1 MTPSAEERHGCAGPT
16 GRPPTAPAHAPA
28 PDRAPVPGAGPA
40 PHVRLHRLDSRP
52 DGDEWIVGRLA
63 TGRFVALPEV
73 GKQALDLLGQGLD
86 AAEVGRRLRKATGDD
101 IDVPDFVEALV
112 DLGFVAEVDGR
123 PTHGPPPPKPTLA
136 RIRPRHV
143 RWVLSP
149 VVPVL
154 VGLLIA
160 AALLVRPPVPLGY
173 RTLLWSPHGSA
184 VIALGAGAGWALL
197 LLHECAHLV
206 AARATGVP
214 GRMRLGTRLQFL
226 VMQTDISGI
235 ELAPRRHRLTA
246 YLAGIATNLSVASLA
261 ALAADATDGTA
272 RRVLAA
278 LALLALLPLPFQLMV
293 FMRTDLYF
301 VLQDL
306 TRCRDLY
313 GDGLAFSRYTARRLL
328 RRAHAPDPSRDLPA
342 HERRA
347 VRVYSAVLVVG
358 TALCLA
364 FLLAVTLPADVTLF
378 ARAVSRLGAGHSTAQ
393 RLDSAA
399 VVVALGGVHLL
410 WARTW
415 WRGRRLSA
423 GPSRR

>member
-1 MTPSAEERHGCAGPT
+1 MGPT
-16 GRPPTAPAHAPA
+16 GGPPAT
-28 PDRAPVPGAGPA
+28 PGPT

-73 GKQALDLLGQGLD
+73 GKQALDLLGQGLG
-86 AAEVGRRLRKATGDD
+86 AAEVGRRLRETTGDD

-123 PTHGPPPPKPTLA
+123 ATESPPPPKATFA

-143 RWVLSP
+143 RWVLNP

-160 AALLVRPPVPLGY
+160 AALLTRPPVPLSY
-173 RTLLWSPHGSA
+173 HTLLWSPRGSA
-184 VIALGAGAGWALL
+184 VIALGAGVGWTLL

-235 ELAPRRHRLTA
+235 EIAPRRHRLTA

-261 ALAADATDGTA
+261 ALAAGTTDGTG

-278 LALLALLPLPFQLMV
+278 VALLALLPLPFQLMV

-313 GDGLAFSRYTARRLL
+313 GDGVAFSKYAARRVL
-328 RRAHAPDPSRDLPA
+328 RRASAPDPSLELPV

-358 TALCLA
+358 TTLCLA
-364 FLLAVTLPADVTLF
+364 FLAAVTLPADVTLF
-378 ARAVSRLGAGHSTAQ
+378 ARAVTRLGAGHSAAQ

-415 WRGRRLSA
+415 WRGRRRLSA
-423 GPSRR
+423 GPSRP

>member
-1 MTPSAEERHGCAGPT
+1 MTRSAGERHGCAGPA
-16 GRPPTAPAHAPA
+16 GRSPAAPGPT
-28 PDRAPVPGAGPA
+28 

-73 GKQALDLLGQGLD
+73 GKQALDLLGQGLG
-86 AAEVGRRLRKATGDD
+86 AAEVGRRLRETTGDD
-101 IDVPDFVEALV
+101 IDVADFVEALV

-123 PTHGPPPPKPTLA
+123 ATESPPPPKPTFA

-160 AALLVRPPVPLGY
+160 AALLSRPPVPLSY
-173 RTLLWSPHGSA
+173 HTLLWSPHGSA
-184 VIALGAGAGWALL
+184 VIALGAGVGWTLL

-235 ELAPRRHRLTA
+235 EIAPRRHRLTA

-261 ALAADATDGTA
+261 ALAAGTTDGA
-272 RRVLAA
+272 GRRVLAA
-278 LALLALLPLPFQLMV
+278 VALLALLPLPFQLMV

-313 GDGLAFSRYTARRLL
+313 GDGVAFSQYAARRVL
-328 RRAHAPDPSRDLPA
+328 RHTSAPDPSLQLPV

-364 FLLAVTLPADVTLF
+364 FLAAVTLPADVTLF
-378 ARAVSRLGAGHSTAQ
+378 ARAVARLGAGHSAAQ

-399 VVVALGGVHLL
+399 VVVALGGVHVL

-423 GPSRR
+423 GPSRP

>member
-1 MTPSAEERHGCAGPT
+1 MTR
-16 GRPPTAPAHAPA
+16 
-28 PDRAPVPGAGPA
+28 
-40 PHVRLHRLDSRP
+40 VRLHALDSRP
-52 DGDEWIVGRLA
+52 DGEEWIVGRMA

-73 GKQALDLLGQGLD
+73 GKQALDLLGRGLS
-86 AAEVGRRLRKATGDD
+86 AAEVGERLRETTGDD
-101 IDVPDFVEALV
+101 IDVPDFVEALLG
-112 DLGFVAEVDGR
+112 LGFVAEVDGR
-123 PTHGPPPPKPTLA
+123 EIAEPAPPRPTLA

-154 VGLLIA
+154 LGLVMA
-160 AALLVRPPVPLGY
+160 TALLARPPVPLTY

-184 VIALGAGAGWALL
+184 VIALGAGVGWTLL

-206 AARATGVP
+206 TARATGVP

-246 YLAGIATNLSVASLA
+246 YLAGIATNLTLASLA
-261 ALAADATDGTA
+261 ALAAAAAHGTP

-278 LALLALLPLPFQLMV
+278 VTLLALLPLPFQLMV

-313 GDGLAFSRYTARRLL
+313 GDGVAYTKYAARRVLD
-328 RRAHAPDPSRDLPA
+328 RKPVVDPSRELPA

-347 VRVYSAVLVVG
+347 VRTYSVVLVVG
-358 TALCLA
+358 TTLCLA
-364 FLLAVTLPADVTLF
+364 FLATVTLPADVTLF
-378 ARAVSRLGAGHSTAQ
+378 ARAVAGLGPGHSAGR
-393 RLDSAA
+393 RLDATA
-399 VVVALGGVHLL
+399 VVVALGGVHVL

-415 WRGRRLSA
+415 WRDRRLSRGA
-423 GPSRR
+423 SRP

>member
-1 MTPSAEERHGCAGPT
+1 MN
-16 GRPPTAPAHAPA
+16 
-28 PDRAPVPGAGPA
+28 
-40 PHVRLHRLDSRP
+40 HVRLHALDSRP

-73 GKQALDLLGQGLD
+73 GKQALDLLGQGLSTT
-86 AAEVGRRLRKATGDD
+86 EVEVQLRETTGDD

-123 PTHGPPPPKPTLA
+123 EVASPPPPKPTLA
-136 RIRPRHV
+136 RIGPRHV

-149 VVPVL
+149 ALPVL
-154 VGLLIA
+154 IALLITTT
-160 AALLVRPPVPLGY
+160 LLTRPPVPLGY

-184 VIALGAGAGWALL
+184 VIALGAGFGWTLL
-197 LLHECAHLV
+197 LLHECAHLMT
-206 AARATGVP
+206 ARATGVP

-246 YLAGIATNLSVASLA
+246 YLAGIATNLTVASLA
-261 ALAADATDGTA
+261 ALAAGATHGTP
-272 RRVLAA
+272 RRILAA
-278 LALLALLPLPFQLMV
+278 VALLALLPLPFQLMV

-301 VLQDL
+301 VLQDV

-313 GDGLAFSRYTARRLL
+313 GDGVAYTKYAARRAL
-328 RRAHAPDPSRDLPA
+328 RRTTAPDPSLELPA

-347 VRVYSAVLVVG
+347 VRAYSVVLVVG
-358 TALCLA
+358 TTLCLA
-364 FLLAVTLPADVTLF
+364 FLATVTLPADITLF
-378 ARAVSRLGAGHSTAQ
+378 ARAVAHLGPGHSPAV
-393 RLDSAA
+393 RLDATA
-399 VVVALGGVHLL
+399 VVVALGGVHVV

-415 WRGRRLSA
+415 WRDRRGRRS
-423 GPSRR
+423 S

>member
-1 MTPSAEERHGCAGPT
+1 M
-16 GRPPTAPAHAPA
+16 
-28 PDRAPVPGAGPA
+28 
-40 PHVRLHRLDSRP
+40 
-52 DGDEWIVGRLA
+52 
-63 TGRFVALPEV
+63 
-73 GKQALDLLGQGLD
+73 
-86 AAEVGRRLRKATGDD
+86 
-101 IDVPDFVEALV
+101 

-123 PTHGPPPPKPTLA
+123 EVASPPPPKPTLA
-136 RIRPRHV
+136 RISPRHV

-149 VVPVL
+149 ALPVL
-154 VGLLIA
+154 IALLITTT
-160 AALLVRPPVPLGY
+160 LLPRPPVPLSY

-184 VIALGAGAGWALL
+184 VIALGAGFGWTLL

-206 AARATGVP
+206 TARATGVP

-246 YLAGIATNLSVASLA
+246 YLAGIATNLTVASLA
-261 ALAADATDGTA
+261 ALAAGATHGTP
-272 RRVLAA
+272 RRILAA
-278 LALLALLPLPFQLMV
+278 VALLALLPLPFQLMV

-313 GDGLAFSRYTARRLL
+313 GDGVAYTKYAARRALC
-328 RRAHAPDPSRDLPA
+328 RTTAPDPSLELPA

-347 VRVYSAVLVVG
+347 VRAYSVVLVVG

-364 FLLAVTLPADVTLF
+364 FLATVTLPADITLF
-378 ARAVSRLGAGHSTAQ
+378 ARAVAHLGPGHSPAV
-393 RLDSAA
+393 RLDATA
-399 VVVALGGVHLL
+399 VMVALGGVHVL

-415 WRGRRLSA
+415 WRDRRGRRS
-423 GPSRR
+423 S

>member
-1 MTPSAEERHGCAGPT
+1 MTRSAGERHGSVGPT
-16 GRPPTAPAHAPA
+16 GRPPAS
-28 PDRAPVPGAGPA
+28 PGPT

-73 GKQALDLLGQGLD
+73 GKQALDLLGQGLG
-86 AAEVGRRLRKATGDD
+86 AAEVGRRLREATGDD

-123 PTHGPPPPKPTLA
+123 PTESPPPPKPTFA

-160 AALLVRPPVPLGY
+160 VALLTRPPVPLGY

-184 VIALGAGAGWALL
+184 VIALGAGVGWTLL

-235 ELAPRRHRLTA
+235 EIAPRRHRLTA
-246 YLAGIATNLSVASLA
+246 YLASIATNLSVASLA
-261 ALAADATDGTA
+261 ALAAGTTDGTA
-272 RRVLAA
+272 RGVLAA
-278 LALLALLPLPFQLMV
+278 VALLALLPLPFQLMV

-313 GDGLAFSRYTARRLL
+313 GDGVAFSKYAARRVL
-328 RRAHAPDPSRDLPA
+328 RRAPAPDPSLDLPL

-358 TALCLA
+358 TTLCLA
-364 FLLAVTLPADVTLF
+364 FLATVTLPADVILF
-378 ARAVSRLGAGHSTAQ
+378 ARAVTRLGPGHSAAQ

-415 WRGRRLSA
+415 WRGRGVSA
-423 GPSRR
+423 EPSRP

>member
-1 MTPSAEERHGCAGPT
+1 MGPGGGPPATPGPT
-16 GRPPTAPAHAPA
+16 
-28 PDRAPVPGAGPA
+28 

-73 GKQALDLLGQGLD
+73 GKQALDLLGQGLG
-86 AAEVGRRLRKATGDD
+86 AAEVGRRLRATTGDD

-123 PTHGPPPPKPTLA
+123 ATESPPPPKATFA

-143 RWVLSP
+143 RWVLNP

-160 AALLVRPPVPLGY
+160 AALLTRPPVPLSY
-173 RTLLWSPHGSA
+173 HTLLWSPRGSA
-184 VIALGAGAGWALL
+184 VIALGAGVGWTLL

-235 ELAPRRHRLTA
+235 EIAPRRHRLTA

-261 ALAADATDGTA
+261 ALAAGTTDGTG

-278 LALLALLPLPFQLMV
+278 VALLALLPLPFQLMV

-313 GDGLAFSRYTARRLL
+313 GDGVAFSKYAARRVL
-328 RRAHAPDPSRDLPA
+328 RRASAPDPSLELPV

-358 TALCLA
+358 TTLCLA
-364 FLLAVTLPADVTLF
+364 FLAAVTLPADVTLF
-378 ARAVSRLGAGHSTAQ
+378 ARAVTRLGAGHSAAQ

-415 WRGRRLSA
+415 WRGRRRLSA
-423 GPSRR
+423 GPSRP

>member
-1 MTPSAEERHGCAGPT
+1 MTR
-16 GRPPTAPAHAPA
+16 
-28 PDRAPVPGAGPA
+28 
-40 PHVRLHRLDSRP
+40 VRLHALDSRP
-52 DGDEWIVGRLA
+52 DGGEWIVGRMA

-73 GKQALDLLGQGLD
+73 GKQALDLLAQGLS
-86 AAEVGRRLRKATGDD
+86 AAEVEERLREATGDD

-112 DLGFVAEVDGR
+112 GLGFVAEVDGR
-123 PTHGPPPPKPTLA
+123 EVPAPAPPRPTLA

-149 VVPVL
+149 VVPFL
-154 VGLLIA
+154 IGLLIA
-160 AALLVRPPVPLGY
+160 VALLTRPPVPLSY
-173 RTLLWSPHGSA
+173 HTLLWSPHGSA
-184 VIALGAGAGWALL
+184 VIALGAGVGWTLL
-197 LLHECAHLV
+197 LLHECAHLL

-246 YLAGIATNLSVASLA
+246 YLAGIATNLTVASVAALSAGTTHGTPRRILA
-261 ALAADATDGTA
+261 A
-272 RRVLAA
+272 V
-278 LALLALLPLPFQLMV
+278 ALLALLPLPFQLMV

-301 VLQDL
+301 VLQDV

-313 GDGLAFSRYTARRLL
+313 GDGVAYAKYAVRRLPG
-328 RRAHAPDPSRDLPA
+328 RHRAARAVDPSRELPA

-347 VRVYSAVLVVG
+347 VRAYSVVLVVG
-358 TALCLA
+358 TTLCLA
-364 FLLAVTLPADVTLF
+364 FLATVTLPADVTLF
-378 ARAVSRLGAGHSTAQ
+378 ARAVTRLGPGHSAAQ

-399 VVVALGGVHLL
+399 VVVALGGIHLL

-415 WRGRRLSA
+415 WRNRRA
-423 GPSRR
+423 RKVGEVNRGTSRR